1 MGCKTTLSNNGCVGG
16 FSNGTLSDE
25 SCNKYDPQA
34 GGVTVSYVE
43 YPQSPIRQGNYNV
56 PTREADFI
64 MYESFTT
71 AGFVTSSGNCGKI
84 QRPNPCNTNQPNS
97 KLIFDYTP
105 SQLSFDFAYSDRFF
119 AYLYDTSNKGGT
131 VGIPSF
137 FIEDSNAT
145 TTGGSNDGNVATS
158 SNCFPC
164 SNFTCTPAT
173 TSLSYT
179 CDTDYT
185 GDPDCPHPS
194 LFGFGTTSNKIAFKY
209 DALSSQAPDGVTDFS
224 FSYDGVTYADAWV
237 QSTQEGIA
245 YTSTQNPWQSG
256 DESLDDFTI
265 YEINGSGATTGL
277 RLKVRI
283 RPIVDE
289 SGSSVAFT
297 GTEWLVT
304 EILAAGTSYSVNDVF
319 SLSYTHT
326 HPDTTTST
334 LTVNLKIT
342 AVGPVDQTSSVSG
355 FDVLR
360 TGDVVNGHTLT
371 RVFHMDEGN
380 FPYHVA
386 YVDGSGSNF
395 AKDTQYTSNRAHQIT
410 TVAGKGIAD
419 RAILVGKYEFSDKS
433 MQFITASVDLSAPD
447 IYNTIKQPDVTLE
460 ITNGRVTGATIV
472 NGGAGWNQLQE
483 SPDIIVTPPLIE
495 SGIQAEVKGTFSAGV
510 LTALE
515 ITRGGS
521 GYDEN
526 NPPKVWIRNN
536 YKKKVETFTNSAFD
550 STFDDENERLM
561 NSIPSAELPKV
572 DVSYMSALDPQG
584 YNRLLELGFT
594 PEQIEQEINKNNAR
608 IPDLDDS
615 NLPKITS
622 EHIKALSESYN
633 QMLKTVNNESREP
646 TVEIKLDNDRRRT
659 TVLPQRKYSKGVT
672 DELRDIVSP
681 KYDLNFL
688 NDDTNIS
695 NEYKEI
701 LREELERT
709 TLERSQSIDD
719 ITQTSVPEL
728 SNHKE
733 SLVETVQGSFTEL
746 PAASTGTKYFMTQY
760 RADQAK
766 ETSLSVTLSMS
777 PVNTGSSHFT
787 CNAPS
792 GSTGGSSS
800 DGQGGTV
807 NTSYTMSGLLG
818 PGCQPWS
825 ASGSIRMFHDLSSA
839 AIQAANAGA
848 AYGNPFNIT

>member
-1 MGCKTTLSNNGCVGG
+1 MGCKTGLSNGGCSGD
-16 FSNGTLSDE
+16 TLNTS
-25 SCNKYDPQA
+25 SCNKYDPKT
-34 GGVTVSYVE
+34 GGVTFTYTE
-43 YPQSPIRQGNYNV
+43 YPQSPIRTGSHNV
-56 PTREADFI
+56 PTREANFV
-64 MYESFTT
+64 MYDSVEGNASIT
-71 AGFVTSSGNCGKI
+71 ASNCGKI
-84 QRPNPCNTNQPNS
+84 ELDHPCSDEAND
-97 KLIFDYTP
+97 KIIFDYYP

-119 AYLYDTSNKGGT
+119 AYLYDTSNKGGI
-131 VGIPSF
+131 VGTPCF
-137 FIEDSNAT
+137 HIEDGVGT
-145 TTGGSNDGNVATS
+145 TSGGGNDGNVTTS
-158 SNCFPC
+158 SNCYPC
-164 SNFTCTPAT
+164 SGFTCTPAT
-173 TSLSYT
+173 TTLSYT
-179 CDTDYT
+179 AETDFT

-194 LFGFGTTSNKIAFKY
+194 LFGFGSTSNKVAFSY
-209 DALSSQAPDGVTDFS
+209 DALSSQLPNGVIDFS
-224 FSYDGVTYADAWV
+224 FSYDGVTYADAWN
-237 QSTQEGIA
+237 QTTEDGIP

-256 DESLDDFTI
+256 DETLDDFTI

-289 SGSSVAFT
+289 SGSTVAFT
-297 GTEWLVT
+297 GTEWEVT
-304 EILAAGTSYSVNDVF
+304 EILSPGTAYNVNDVF
-319 SLSYTHT
+319 SLSYTHE

-342 AVGPVDQTSSVSG
+342 AVGPVDTTSSVSG

-360 TGDVVNGHTLT
+360 TGDTINGHTIT
-371 RVFHMDEGN
+371 RVFHMSEGN

-386 YVDGSGSNF
+386 YIDGNGSNF

-410 TVAGKGIAD
+410 TVAGKGIPD

-447 IYNTIKQPDVTLE
+447 IYNTIKQPDVTLT
-460 ITNGRVTGATIV
+460 ITNGRVTSATIV
-472 NGGAGWNQLQE
+472 DGGAGWNQLQE
-483 SPDIIVTPPLIE
+483 TPDLIVTPPLIE
-495 SGIQAEVKGTFSAGV
+495 SGTQAEIKGTFSAGV
-510 LTALE
+510 LTAIE

-536 YKKKVETFTNSAFD
+536 YKKKVETFTNDAFDPNFDRDNEELMSSFPSPEFEKVDVGFMSAFD
-550 STFDDENERLM
+550 PTT
-561 NSIPSAELPKV
+561 
-572 DVSYMSALDPQG
+572 

-594 PEQIEQEINKNNAR
+594 PEQIEKVINENNER
-608 IPDLDDS
+608 IASFDNSDAPRMTQDA
-615 NLPKITS
+615 
-622 EHIKALSESYN
+622 IKALSDSYN
-633 QMLKTVNNESREP
+633 QMLKTTNNESREP

-681 KYDLNFL
+681 KYNLNFL
-688 NDDTNIS
+688 DDDTNIS
-695 NEYKEI
+695 NEMKEV

-746 PAASTGTKYFMTQY
+746 PAASSGTKYFMTQY

-777 PVNTGSSHFT
+777 PVNAGSSHFT
-787 CNAPS
+787 CNPPT

-800 DGQGGTV
+800 DGSGGTV
-807 NTSYTMSGLLG
+807 NTSFTMSGLLG
-818 PGCQPWS
+818 PGCQAWS

-839 AIQAANAGA
+839 ATQAANAGA

>member
-16 FSNGTLSDE
+16 FSSGTLSDE

-56 PTREADFI
+56 PAREADFV
-64 MYESFTT
+64 MYNSFTT
-71 AGFVTSSGNCGKI
+71 QGFVTSSGNCGKI
-84 QRPNPCNTNQPNS
+84 QRPDPCSDEENA

-105 SQLSFDFAYSDRFF
+105 SELSFDFAYSDRFF
-119 AYLYDTSNKGGT
+119 AYLYDTSDKGGT
-131 VGIPSF
+131 VGTPAF
-137 FIEDSNAT
+137 YIEDEEST
-145 TTGGSNDGNVATS
+145 TTGGSNDGETTTS
-158 SNCFPC
+158 SSCFPC
-164 SNFTCTPAT
+164 SGFTCTPQT
-173 TSLSYT
+173 TTLSYT

-209 DALSSQAPDGVTDFS
+209 DALSSQAPNGVIDFS
-224 FSYDGVTYADAWV
+224 LSYDGVTYADAWV
-237 QSTQEGIA
+237 QSTNEGIA

-304 EILAAGTSYSVNDVF
+304 EILSPGTGYSVNDVF
-319 SLSYTHT
+319 SISYTHQ
-326 HPDTTTST
+326 HPDSTTST

-342 AVGPVDQTSSVSG
+342 SVGPVEQTSSVSG

-386 YVDGSGSNF
+386 YVDGNGSNF
-395 AKDTQYTSNRAHQIT
+395 VKDTQYTSNRAHQIT
-410 TVAGKGIAD
+410 TVAGKGIPD

-447 IYNTIKQPDVTLE
+447 IYNTIKQPDVTLT

-472 NGGAGWNQLQE
+472 DGGAGWNKLQE
-483 SPDIIVTPPLIE
+483 APDLIVTPPLIE
-495 SGIQAEVKGTFSAGV
+495 SGTQAEIKGTFSAGV
-510 LTALE
+510 LTAIE

-536 YKKKVETFTNSAFD
+536 YKKKVETFTNDAFDPNFDRDNEELMSSFPSPEFEKVDVGFMSAFD
-550 STFDDENERLM
+550 PTT
-561 NSIPSAELPKV
+561 
-572 DVSYMSALDPQG
+572 

-594 PEQIEQEINKNNAR
+594 PEQIEKVINENNER
-608 IPDLDDS
+608 ISSFDNSDAPRMTQDA
-615 NLPKITS
+615 
-622 EHIKALSESYN
+622 IKALSDSYN

-681 KYDLNFL
+681 KYNLNFL
-688 NDDTNIS
+688 DDDTNIS
-695 NEYKEI
+695 NEMKEV

-746 PAASTGTKYFMTQY
+746 PAASSGTKYFMTQY

-777 PVNTGSSHFT
+777 PVNAGSSHFT
-787 CNAPS
+787 CNPPT

-800 DGQGGTV
+800 DGSGGTV
-807 NTSYTMSGLLG
+807 NTSFTMSGLLG
-818 PGCQPWS
+818 PGCQAWS

-839 AIQAANAGA
+839 ATQAANAGA

>member
-1 MGCKTTLSNNGCVGG
+1 MGCKTGLSNGGCSGD
-16 FSNGTLSDE
+16 TLNTS
-25 SCNKYDPQA
+25 SCNKYDPKT
-34 GGVTVSYVE
+34 GGVTFTYTE
-43 YPQSPIRQGNYNV
+43 YPQSPIRTGSHNV
-56 PTREADFI
+56 PTREANFV
-64 MYESFTT
+64 MYDSVEGNASIT
-71 AGFVTSSGNCGKI
+71 ASNCGKI
-84 QRPNPCNTNQPNS
+84 ELDHPCSDEAND
-97 KLIFDYTP
+97 KIIFDYYP

-119 AYLYDTSNKGGT
+119 AYLYDTSNKGGI
-131 VGIPSF
+131 VGTPCF
-137 FIEDSNAT
+137 HIEDGVGT
-145 TTGGSNDGNVATS
+145 TSGGGNDGNVTTS
-158 SNCFPC
+158 SNCYPC
-164 SNFTCTPAT
+164 SGFTCTPAT
-173 TSLSYT
+173 TTLSYT
-179 CDTDYT
+179 AETDFT

-194 LFGFGTTSNKIAFKY
+194 LFGFGSTSNKVAFSY
-209 DALSSQAPDGVTDFS
+209 DALSSQLPNGVIDFS
-224 FSYDGVTYADAWV
+224 FSYDGVTYADAWN
-237 QSTQEGIA
+237 QTTEDGIP

-256 DESLDDFTI
+256 DETLDDFTI

-304 EILAAGTSYSVNDVF
+304 EILSPGTGYSVNDVF
-319 SLSYTHT
+319 SISYTHQ
-326 HPDTTTST
+326 HPDSTTST

-342 AVGPVDQTSSVSG
+342 AVGPVEQTSSVSG

-386 YVDGSGSNF
+386 YVDGNGSNF
-395 AKDTQYTSNRAHQIT
+395 VKDTQYTSNRAHQIT
-410 TVAGKGIAD
+410 TVAGKGIPD

-447 IYNTIKQPDVTLE
+447 IYNTIKQPDVTLT
-460 ITNGRVTGATIV
+460 ITNGRVTSATIV
-472 NGGAGWNQLQE
+472 DGGAGWNKLQE
-483 SPDIIVTPPLIE
+483 APDLIVTPPLIE
-495 SGIQAEVKGTFSAGV
+495 SGTQAEIKGTFSAGV
-510 LTALE
+510 LTAIE

-536 YKKKVETFTNSAFD
+536 YKKKVETFTNDAFDPNFDRDNEELMSSFPSPEFEKVDVGFMSAFD
-550 STFDDENERLM
+550 PTT
-561 NSIPSAELPKV
+561 
-572 DVSYMSALDPQG
+572 

-594 PEQIEQEINKNNAR
+594 PEQIEKVINENNER
-608 IPDLDDS
+608 IASFDNSDAPRMTQDA
-615 NLPKITS
+615 
-622 EHIKALSESYN
+622 IKALSDSYN
-633 QMLKTVNNESREP
+633 QMLKTVDNESREP

-681 KYDLNFL
+681 KYNLNFL
-688 NDDTNIS
+688 DDDTNIS
-695 NEYKEI
+695 NEMKEV

-746 PAASTGTKYFMTQY
+746 PAASSGTKYFMTQY

-777 PVNTGSSHFT
+777 PVNAGNSHFT
-787 CNAPS
+787 CNPPT

-800 DGQGGTV
+800 DGSGGTV
-807 NTSYTMSGLLG
+807 NTSFTMSGLLG
-818 PGCQPWS
+818 PGCQAWS

-839 AIQAANAGA
+839 ATQAANAGA

>member
-16 FSNGTLSDE
+16 FSSGTLSDE

-56 PTREADFI
+56 PAREADFV
-64 MYESFTT
+64 MYNSFTT
-71 AGFVTSSGNCGKI
+71 QGFVTSSGNCGKI
-84 QRPNPCNTNQPNS
+84 QRPDPCSDEENA

-105 SQLSFDFAYSDRFF
+105 SELSFDFAYSDRFF
-119 AYLYDTSNKGGT
+119 AYLYDTSDKGGT
-131 VGIPSF
+131 VGTPAF
-137 FIEDSNAT
+137 YIEDEEST

-179 CDTDYT
+179 ADTDYT

-209 DALSSQAPDGVTDFS
+209 DALSSQAPNGVIDFS
-224 FSYDGVTYADAWV
+224 LSYDGVTYADAWV
-237 QSTQEGIA
+237 QSTNEGIA

-304 EILAAGTSYSVNDVF
+304 EILSPGTGYSVNDVF
-319 SLSYTHT
+319 SISYTHQ
-326 HPDTTTST
+326 HPDSTTST

-342 AVGPVDQTSSVSG
+342 AVGPVEQTSSVSG

-386 YVDGSGSNF
+386 YVDGNGSNF
-395 AKDTQYTSNRAHQIT
+395 VKDTQYTSNRAHQIT
-410 TVAGKGIAD
+410 TVAGKGIPD

-447 IYNTIKQPDVTLE
+447 IYNTIKQPDVTLT
-460 ITNGRVTGATIV
+460 ITNGRVTSATIV
-472 NGGAGWNQLQE
+472 DGGAGWNKLQE
-483 SPDIIVTPPLIE
+483 APDLIVTPPLIE
-495 SGIQAEVKGTFSAGV
+495 SGTQAEIKGTFSAGV
-510 LTALE
+510 LTAIE

-536 YKKKVETFTNSAFD
+536 YKKKVETFTNDAFDPNFDRDNEELMSSFPSPEFEKVDVGFMSAFD
-550 STFDDENERLM
+550 PTT
-561 NSIPSAELPKV
+561 
-572 DVSYMSALDPQG
+572 

-594 PEQIEQEINKNNAR
+594 PEQIEKVINENNER
-608 IPDLDDS
+608 IASFDNSDAPRMTQDA
-615 NLPKITS
+615 
-622 EHIKALSESYN
+622 IKALSDSYN
-633 QMLKTVNNESREP
+633 QMLKTVDNESREP

-681 KYDLNFL
+681 KYNLNFL
-688 NDDTNIS
+688 DDDTNIS
-695 NEYKEI
+695 NEMKEV

-746 PAASTGTKYFMTQY
+746 PAASSGTKYFMTQY

-777 PVNTGSSHFT
+777 PVNAGSSHFT
-787 CNAPS
+787 CNPPT

-800 DGQGGTV
+800 DGSGGTV
-807 NTSYTMSGLLG
+807 NTSFTMSGLLG
-818 PGCQPWS
+818 PGCQAWS

-839 AIQAANAGA
+839 ATQAANAGA

>member
-16 FSNGTLSDE
+16 FSSGTLSDE

-56 PTREADFI
+56 PAREADFV
-64 MYESFTT
+64 MYNSFTT
-71 AGFVTSSGNCGKI
+71 QGFVTSSGNCGKI
-84 QRPNPCNTNQPNS
+84 QRPDPCSDEENA

-105 SQLSFDFAYSDRFF
+105 SELSFDFAYSDRFF
-119 AYLYDTSNKGGT
+119 AYLYDTSDKGGT
-131 VGIPSF
+131 VGTPAF
-137 FIEDSNAT
+137 YIEDEEST

-179 CDTDYT
+179 ADTDYT

-209 DALSSQAPDGVTDFS
+209 DALSSQAPNGVIDFS
-224 FSYDGVTYADAWV
+224 LSYDGVTYADAWV
-237 QSTQEGIA
+237 QSTNEGIA

-304 EILAAGTSYSVNDVF
+304 EILSPGTGYSVNDVF
-319 SLSYTHT
+319 SISYTHQ
-326 HPDTTTST
+326 HPDSTTST

-342 AVGPVDQTSSVSG
+342 AVGPVEQTSSVSG

-386 YVDGSGSNF
+386 YVDGNGSNF
-395 AKDTQYTSNRAHQIT
+395 VKDTQYTSNRAHQIT
-410 TVAGKGIAD
+410 TVAGKGIPD

-447 IYNTIKQPDVTLE
+447 IYNTIKQPDVTLT
-460 ITNGRVTGATIV
+460 ITNGRVTSATIV
-472 NGGAGWNQLQE
+472 DGGAGWNKLQE
-483 SPDIIVTPPLIE
+483 APDLIVTPPLIE
-495 SGIQAEVKGTFSAGV
+495 SGTQAEIKGTFSAGV
-510 LTALE
+510 LTAIE

-536 YKKKVETFTNSAFD
+536 YKKKVETFTNDAFDPNFDRDNEELMSSFPSPEFEKVDVGFMSAFD
-550 STFDDENERLM
+550 PTT
-561 NSIPSAELPKV
+561 
-572 DVSYMSALDPQG
+572 

-594 PEQIEQEINKNNAR
+594 PEQIEKVINENNER
-608 IPDLDDS
+608 IASFDNSDAPRMTQDA
-615 NLPKITS
+615 
-622 EHIKALSESYN
+622 IKALSDSYN
-633 QMLKTVNNESREP
+633 QMLKTTNNESREP

-681 KYDLNFL
+681 KYNLNFL
-688 NDDTNIS
+688 DDDTNIS
-695 NEYKEI
+695 NEMKEV

-746 PAASTGTKYFMTQY
+746 PAASSGTKYFMTQY

-777 PVNTGSSHFT
+777 PVNAGSSHFT
-787 CNAPS
+787 CNPPT

-800 DGQGGTV
+800 DGSGGTV
-807 NTSYTMSGLLG
+807 NTSFTMSGLLG
-818 PGCQPWS
+818 PGCQAWS

-839 AIQAANAGA
+839 ATQAANAGA

>member
-16 FSNGTLSDE
+16 FSSGTLSDE

-56 PTREADFI
+56 PAREADFV
-64 MYESFTT
+64 MYNSFTT
-71 AGFVTSSGNCGKI
+71 QGFVTSSGNCGKI
-84 QRPNPCNTNQPNS
+84 QRPDPCSDEENA

-105 SQLSFDFAYSDRFF
+105 SELSFDFAYSDRFF
-119 AYLYDTSNKGGT
+119 AYLYDTSDKGGT
-131 VGIPSF
+131 VGIPSYY
-137 FIEDSNAT
+137 IEDQTSST
-145 TTGGSNDGNVATS
+145 SGGSNDGNVTTS

-179 CDTDYT
+179 ADTDYT

-209 DALSSQAPDGVTDFS
+209 DALSSQAPNGVIDFS
-224 FSYDGVTYADAWV
+224 LSYDGVTYADAWV
-237 QSTQEGIA
+237 QSTNEGIA

-304 EILAAGTSYSVNDVF
+304 EILSPGTGYSVNDVF
-319 SLSYTHT
+319 SISYTHQ
-326 HPDTTTST
+326 HPDSTTST

-342 AVGPVDQTSSVSG
+342 AVGPVEQTSSVSG

-386 YVDGSGSNF
+386 YVDGNGSNF
-395 AKDTQYTSNRAHQIT
+395 VKDTQYTSNRAHQIT
-410 TVAGKGIAD
+410 TVAGKGIPD

-447 IYNTIKQPDVTLE
+447 IYNTIKQPDVTLT
-460 ITNGRVTGATIV
+460 ITNGRVTSATIV
-472 NGGAGWNQLQE
+472 DGGAGWNKLQE
-483 SPDIIVTPPLIE
+483 APDLIVTPPLIE
-495 SGIQAEVKGTFSAGV
+495 SGTQAEIKGTFSAGV
-510 LTALE
+510 LTAIE

-536 YKKKVETFTNSAFD
+536 YKKKVETFTNDAFDPNFDRDNEELMSSFPSPEFEKVDVGFMSAFD
-550 STFDDENERLM
+550 PTT
-561 NSIPSAELPKV
+561 
-572 DVSYMSALDPQG
+572 

-594 PEQIEQEINKNNAR
+594 PEQIEKVINENNER
-608 IPDLDDS
+608 IASFDNSDAPRMTQDA
-615 NLPKITS
+615 
-622 EHIKALSESYN
+622 IKALSDSYN
-633 QMLKTVNNESREP
+633 QMLKTTNNESREP

-681 KYDLNFL
+681 KYNLNFL
-688 NDDTNIS
+688 DDDTNIS
-695 NEYKEI
+695 NEMKEV

-746 PAASTGTKYFMTQY
+746 PAASSGTKYFMTQY

-777 PVNTGSSHFT
+777 PVNAGNSHFT
-787 CNAPS
+787 CNPPT

-800 DGQGGTV
+800 DGSGGTV
-807 NTSYTMSGLLG
+807 NTSFTMSGLLG
-818 PGCQPWS
+818 PGCQAWS

-839 AIQAANAGA
+839 ATQAANAGA

>member
-16 FSNGTLSDE
+16 FSSGTLSDE

-56 PTREADFI
+56 PAREADFV
-64 MYESFTT
+64 MYNSFTT
-71 AGFVTSSGNCGKI
+71 QGFVTSSGNCGKI
-84 QRPNPCNTNQPNS
+84 QRPDPCSDEPNA

-105 SQLSFDFAYSDRFF
+105 SELSFDFAYSDRFF
-119 AYLYDTSNKGGT
+119 AYLYDTSDKGGT
-131 VGIPSF
+131 VGIPSYY
-137 FIEDSNAT
+137 IEDQTSST
-145 TTGGSNDGNVATS
+145 SGGSNDGNVATS

-179 CDTDYT
+179 ADTDYT

-209 DALSSQAPDGVTDFS
+209 DALSSQSPNGVIDFS
-224 FSYDGVTYADAWV
+224 LSYDGVTYADAWV
-237 QSTQEGIA
+237 QSTNEGIA

-304 EILAAGTSYSVNDVF
+304 EILSPGTGYSVNDVF
-319 SLSYTHT
+319 SISYTHQ
-326 HPDTTTST
+326 HPDSTTST

-342 AVGPVDQTSSVSG
+342 AVGPVEQTSSVSG

-386 YVDGSGSNF
+386 YVDGNGSNF
-395 AKDTQYTSNRAHQIT
+395 VKDTQYTSNRAHQIT
-410 TVAGKGIAD
+410 TVAGKGIPD

-447 IYNTIKQPDVTLE
+447 IYNTIKQPDVTLT
-460 ITNGRVTGATIV
+460 ITNGRVTSATIV
-472 NGGAGWNQLQE
+472 DGGAGWNKLQE
-483 SPDIIVTPPLIE
+483 APDLIVTPPLIE
-495 SGIQAEVKGTFSAGV
+495 SGTQAEIKGTFSAGV
-510 LTALE
+510 LTAIE

-536 YKKKVETFTNSAFD
+536 YKKKVETFTNDAFDPNFDRDNEELMSSFPSPEFEKVDVGFMSAFD
-550 STFDDENERLM
+550 PTT
-561 NSIPSAELPKV
+561 
-572 DVSYMSALDPQG
+572 

-594 PEQIEQEINKNNAR
+594 PEQIEKVINENNER
-608 IPDLDDS
+608 IASFDNSDAPRMTQDA
-615 NLPKITS
+615 
-622 EHIKALSESYN
+622 IKALSDSYN
-633 QMLKTVNNESREP
+633 QMLKTTNNESREP

-681 KYDLNFL
+681 KYNLNFL
-688 NDDTNIS
+688 DDDTNIS
-695 NEYKEI
+695 NEMKEV

-746 PAASTGTKYFMTQY
+746 PAASSGTKYFMTQY

-777 PVNTGSSHFT
+777 PVNAGSSHFT
-787 CNAPS
+787 CNPPT

-800 DGQGGTV
+800 DGSGGTV
-807 NTSYTMSGLLG
+807 NTSFTMSGLLG
-818 PGCQPWS
+818 PGCQAWS

-839 AIQAANAGA
+839 ATQAANAGA

>member
-16 FSNGTLSDE
+16 FSSGTLSDE

-56 PTREADFI
+56 PAREADFV
-64 MYESFTT
+64 MYNSFTT
-71 AGFVTSSGNCGKI
+71 QGFVTSSGNCGKI
-84 QRPNPCNTNQPNS
+84 QRPDPCSDEENA

-105 SQLSFDFAYSDRFF
+105 SELSFDFAYSDRFF
-119 AYLYDTSNKGGT
+119 AYLYDTSDKGGT
-131 VGIPSF
+131 VGIPSYY
-137 FIEDSNAT
+137 IEDQTSST
-145 TTGGSNDGNVATS
+145 SGGSNDGNVTTS

-179 CDTDYT
+179 ADTDYT

-209 DALSSQAPDGVTDFS
+209 DALSSQAPNGVIDFS
-224 FSYDGVTYADAWV
+224 LSYDGVTYADAWV
-237 QSTQEGIA
+237 QSTNEGIA

-304 EILAAGTSYSVNDVF
+304 EILSPGTGYSVNDVF
-319 SLSYTHT
+319 SISYTHQ
-326 HPDTTTST
+326 HPDSTTST

-342 AVGPVDQTSSVSG
+342 AVGPVEQTSSVSG

-386 YVDGSGSNF
+386 YVDGNGSNF
-395 AKDTQYTSNRAHQIT
+395 VKDTQYTSNRAHQIT
-410 TVAGKGIAD
+410 TVAGKGIPD

-447 IYNTIKQPDVTLE
+447 IYNTIKQPDVTLT
-460 ITNGRVTGATIV
+460 ITNGRVTSATIV
-472 NGGAGWNQLQE
+472 DGGAGWNKLQE
-483 SPDIIVTPPLIE
+483 APDLIVTPPLIE
-495 SGIQAEVKGTFSAGV
+495 SGTQAEIKGTFSAGV
-510 LTALE
+510 LTAIE

-536 YKKKVETFTNSAFD
+536 YKKKVETFTNDAFDPNFDRDNEELMSSFPSPEFEKVDVGFMSAFD
-550 STFDDENERLM
+550 PTT
-561 NSIPSAELPKV
+561 
-572 DVSYMSALDPQG
+572 

-594 PEQIEQEINKNNAR
+594 PEQIEKVINENNER
-608 IPDLDDS
+608 IASFDNSDAPRMTQDA
-615 NLPKITS
+615 
-622 EHIKALSESYN
+622 IKALSDSYN
-633 QMLKTVNNESREP
+633 QMLKTVDNESREP

-681 KYDLNFL
+681 KYNLNFL
-688 NDDTNIS
+688 DDDTNIS
-695 NEYKEI
+695 NEMKEV

-746 PAASTGTKYFMTQY
+746 PAASSGTKYFMTQY

-777 PVNTGSSHFT
+777 PVNAGNSHFT
-787 CNAPS
+787 CNPPT

-800 DGQGGTV
+800 DGSGGTV
-807 NTSYTMSGLLG
+807 NTSFTMSGLLG
-818 PGCQPWS
+818 PGCQAWS

-839 AIQAANAGA
+839 ATQAANAGA

>member
-16 FSNGTLSDE
+16 FSSGTLSDE

-56 PTREADFI
+56 PTREADFV
-64 MYESFTT
+64 MYNSFTT
-71 AGFVTSSGNCGKI
+71 QGFVTSSGNCGKI
-84 QRPNPCNTNQPNS
+84 QRPDPCSDEPNA

-105 SQLSFDFAYSDRFF
+105 SELSFDFAYSDRFF
-119 AYLYDTSNKGGT
+119 AYLYDTSDKGGT
-131 VGIPSF
+131 VGIPSYY
-137 FIEDSNAT
+137 IEDQTSST
-145 TTGGSNDGNVATS
+145 SGGSNDGNVATS

-209 DALSSQAPDGVTDFS
+209 DALSSQAPNGVIDFS
-224 FSYDGVTYADAWV
+224 LSYDGVTYADAWV
-237 QSTQEGIA
+237 QSTNEGIA

-304 EILAAGTSYSVNDVF
+304 EILSPGTGYSVNDVF
-319 SLSYTHT
+319 SISYTHQ
-326 HPDTTTST
+326 HPDSTTST

-342 AVGPVDQTSSVSG
+342 AVGPVEQTSSVSG

-386 YVDGSGSNF
+386 YVDGNGSNF
-395 AKDTQYTSNRAHQIT
+395 VKDTQYTSNRAHQIT
-410 TVAGKGIAD
+410 TVAGKGIPD

-447 IYNTIKQPDVTLE
+447 IYNTIKQPDVTLT
-460 ITNGRVTGATIV
+460 ITNGRVTSATIV
-472 NGGAGWNQLQE
+472 DGGAGWNKLQE
-483 SPDIIVTPPLIE
+483 APDLIVTPPLIE
-495 SGIQAEVKGTFSAGV
+495 SGTQAEIKGTFSAGV
-510 LTALE
+510 LTAIE

-536 YKKKVETFTNSAFD
+536 YKKKVETFTNDAFDPNFDRDNEELMSSFPSPEFEKVDVGFMSAFD
-550 STFDDENERLM
+550 PTT
-561 NSIPSAELPKV
+561 
-572 DVSYMSALDPQG
+572 

-594 PEQIEQEINKNNAR
+594 PEQIEKVINENNER
-608 IPDLDDS
+608 IASFDNSDAPRMTQDA
-615 NLPKITS
+615 
-622 EHIKALSESYN
+622 IKALSDSYN
-633 QMLKTVNNESREP
+633 QMLKTVDNESREP

-681 KYDLNFL
+681 KYNLNFL
-688 NDDTNIS
+688 DDDTNIS
-695 NEYKEI
+695 NEMKEV

-746 PAASTGTKYFMTQY
+746 PAASSGTKYFMTQY

-777 PVNTGSSHFT
+777 PVNAGSSHFT
-787 CNAPS
+787 CNPPT

-800 DGQGGTV
+800 DGSGGTV
-807 NTSYTMSGLLG
+807 NTSFTMSGLLG
-818 PGCQPWS
+818 PGCQAWS

-839 AIQAANAGA
+839 ATQAANAGA

>member
-16 FSNGTLSDE
+16 FSSGTLSDE

-56 PTREADFI
+56 PAREADFV
-64 MYESFTT
+64 MYNSFTT
-71 AGFVTSSGNCGKI
+71 QGFVTSSGNCGKI
-84 QRPNPCNTNQPNS
+84 QRPDPCSDEENA

-105 SQLSFDFAYSDRFF
+105 SELSFDFAYSDRFF
-119 AYLYDTSNKGGT
+119 AYLYDTSDKGGT
-131 VGIPSF
+131 VGTPAF
-137 FIEDSNAT
+137 YIEDEEST

-179 CDTDYT
+179 ADTDYT

-209 DALSSQAPDGVTDFS
+209 DALSSQAPNGVIDFS
-224 FSYDGVTYADAWV
+224 LSYDGVTYADAWV
-237 QSTQEGIA
+237 QSTNEGIA

-304 EILAAGTSYSVNDVF
+304 EILSPGTGYSVNDVF
-319 SLSYTHT
+319 SISYTHQ
-326 HPDTTTST
+326 HPDSTTST

-342 AVGPVDQTSSVSG
+342 AVGPVEQTSSVSG

-386 YVDGSGSNF
+386 YVDGNGSNF
-395 AKDTQYTSNRAHQIT
+395 VKDTQYTSNRAHQIT
-410 TVAGKGIAD
+410 TVAGKGIPD

-447 IYNTIKQPDVTLE
+447 IYNTIKQPDVTLT
-460 ITNGRVTGATIV
+460 ITNGRVTSATIV
-472 NGGAGWNQLQE
+472 DGGAGWNKLQE
-483 SPDIIVTPPLIE
+483 APDLIVTPPLIE
-495 SGIQAEVKGTFSAGV
+495 SGTQAEIKGTFSAGV
-510 LTALE
+510 LTAIE

-536 YKKKVETFTNSAFD
+536 YKKKVETFTNDAFDPNFDRDNEELMSSFPSPEFEKVDVGFMSAFD
-550 STFDDENERLM
+550 PTT
-561 NSIPSAELPKV
+561 
-572 DVSYMSALDPQG
+572 

-594 PEQIEQEINKNNAR
+594 PEQIEKVINENNER
-608 IPDLDDS
+608 IASFDNSDAPRMTQDA
-615 NLPKITS
+615 
-622 EHIKALSESYN
+622 IKALSDSYN
-633 QMLKTVNNESREP
+633 QMLKTTNNESREP

-681 KYDLNFL
+681 KYNLNFL
-688 NDDTNIS
+688 DDDTNIS
-695 NEYKEI
+695 NEMKEV

-746 PAASTGTKYFMTQY
+746 PAASSGTKYFMTQY

-777 PVNTGSSHFT
+777 PVNAGNSHFT
-787 CNAPS
+787 CNPPT

-800 DGQGGTV
+800 DGSGGTV
-807 NTSYTMSGLLG
+807 NTSFTMSGLLG
-818 PGCQPWS
+818 PGCQAWS

-839 AIQAANAGA
+839 ATQAANAGA

>member
-16 FSNGTLSDE
+16 FSSGTLSDE

-56 PTREADFI
+56 PAREADFV
-64 MYESFTT
+64 MYNSFTT
-71 AGFVTSSGNCGKI
+71 QGFVTSSGNCGKI
-84 QRPNPCNTNQPNS
+84 QRPDPCSDEENA

-105 SQLSFDFAYSDRFF
+105 SELSFDFAYSDRFF
-119 AYLYDTSNKGGT
+119 AYLYDTSDKGGT
-131 VGIPSF
+131 VGTPAF
-137 FIEDSNAT
+137 YIEDEEST

-179 CDTDYT
+179 ADTDYT

-209 DALSSQAPDGVTDFS
+209 DALSSQAPNGVIDFS
-224 FSYDGVTYADAWV
+224 LSYDGVTYADAWV
-237 QSTQEGIA
+237 QSTNEGIA

-304 EILAAGTSYSVNDVF
+304 EILSPGTGYSVNDVF
-319 SLSYTHT
+319 SISYTHQ
-326 HPDTTTST
+326 HPDSTTST

-342 AVGPVDQTSSVSG
+342 AVGPVEQTSSVSG

-386 YVDGSGSNF
+386 YVDGNGSNF
-395 AKDTQYTSNRAHQIT
+395 VKDTQYTSNRAHQIT
-410 TVAGKGIAD
+410 TVAGKGIPD

-447 IYNTIKQPDVTLE
+447 IYNTIKQPDVTLT
-460 ITNGRVTGATIV
+460 ITNGRVTSATIV
-472 NGGAGWNQLQE
+472 DGGAGWNKLQE
-483 SPDIIVTPPLIE
+483 APDLIVTPPLIE
-495 SGIQAEVKGTFSAGV
+495 SGTQAEIKGTFSAGV
-510 LTALE
+510 LTAIE

-536 YKKKVETFTNSAFD
+536 YKKKVETFTNDAFDPNFDRDNEELMSSFPSPEFEKVDVGFMSAFD
-550 STFDDENERLM
+550 PTT
-561 NSIPSAELPKV
+561 
-572 DVSYMSALDPQG
+572 
-584 YNRLLELGFT
+584 YNRLIELGFT
-594 PEQIEQEINKNNAR
+594 PEQIEKVINENNER
-608 IPDLDDS
+608 IASFDNSDAPRMTQDA
-615 NLPKITS
+615 
-622 EHIKALSESYN
+622 IKALSDSYN
-633 QMLKTVNNESREP
+633 QMLKTVDNESREP

-681 KYDLNFL
+681 KYNLNFL
-688 NDDTNIS
+688 DDDTNIS
-695 NEYKEI
+695 NEMKEV

-746 PAASTGTKYFMTQY
+746 PAASSGTKYFMTQY

-777 PVNTGSSHFT
+777 PVNAGNSHFT
-787 CNAPS
+787 CNPPT

-800 DGQGGTV
+800 DGSGGTV
-807 NTSYTMSGLLG
+807 NTSFTMSGLLG
-818 PGCQPWS
+818 PGCQAWS

-839 AIQAANAGA
+839 ATQAANAGA

>member
-16 FSNGTLSDE
+16 FSSGTLSDE

-56 PTREADFI
+56 PAREADFV
-64 MYESFTT
+64 MYNSFTT
-71 AGFVTSSGNCGKI
+71 QGFVTSSGNCGKI
-84 QRPNPCNTNQPNS
+84 QRPDPCSDEENA

-105 SQLSFDFAYSDRFF
+105 SELSFDFAYSDRFF
-119 AYLYDTSNKGGT
+119 AYLYDTSDKGGT
-131 VGIPSF
+131 VGTPAF
-137 FIEDSNAT
+137 YIEDEEST

-179 CDTDYT
+179 ADTDYT

-209 DALSSQAPDGVTDFS
+209 DALSSQAPNGVIDFS
-224 FSYDGVTYADAWV
+224 LSYDGVTYADAWV
-237 QSTQEGIA
+237 QSTNEGIA
-245 YTSTQNPWQSG
+245 YNSTQNPWQSG

-304 EILAAGTSYSVNDVF
+304 EILSPGTGYSVNDVF
-319 SLSYTHT
+319 SISYTHQ
-326 HPDTTTST
+326 HPDSTTST

-342 AVGPVDQTSSVSG
+342 AVGPVEQTSSVSG

-386 YVDGSGSNF
+386 YVDGNGSNF
-395 AKDTQYTSNRAHQIT
+395 VKDTQYTSNRAHQIT
-410 TVAGKGIAD
+410 TVAGKGIPD

-447 IYNTIKQPDVTLE
+447 IYNTIKQPDVTLT
-460 ITNGRVTGATIV
+460 ITNGRVTSATIV
-472 NGGAGWNQLQE
+472 DGGAGWNKLQE
-483 SPDIIVTPPLIE
+483 APDLIVTPPLIE
-495 SGIQAEVKGTFSAGV
+495 SGTQAEIKGTFSAGV
-510 LTALE
+510 LTAIE

-536 YKKKVETFTNSAFD
+536 YKKKVETFTNDAFDPNFDRDNEELMSSFPSPEFEKVDVGFMSAFD
-550 STFDDENERLM
+550 PTT
-561 NSIPSAELPKV
+561 
-572 DVSYMSALDPQG
+572 
-584 YNRLLELGFT
+584 YNRLIELGFT
-594 PEQIEQEINKNNAR
+594 PEQIEKVINENNER
-608 IPDLDDS
+608 IASFDNSDAPRMTQDA
-615 NLPKITS
+615 
-622 EHIKALSESYN
+622 IKALSDSYN
-633 QMLKTVNNESREP
+633 QMLKTVDNESREP

-681 KYDLNFL
+681 KYNLNFL
-688 NDDTNIS
+688 DDDTNIS
-695 NEYKEI
+695 NEMKEV

-746 PAASTGTKYFMTQY
+746 PAASSGTKYFMTQY

-777 PVNTGSSHFT
+777 PVNAGNSHFT
-787 CNAPS
+787 CNPPT

-800 DGQGGTV
+800 DGSGGTV
-807 NTSYTMSGLLG
+807 NTSFTMSGLLG
-818 PGCQPWS
+818 PGCQAWS

-839 AIQAANAGA
+839 ATQAANAGA

>member
-16 FSNGTLSDE
+16 FNNGTLSDE

-56 PTREADFI
+56 PAREADFV
-64 MYESFTT
+64 MYNSFTT
-71 AGFVTSSGNCGKI
+71 QGFVTSSGNCGKI
-84 QRPNPCNTNQPNS
+84 QRPDPCSDEPNA

-105 SQLSFDFAYSDRFF
+105 SELSFDFAYSDRFF
-119 AYLYDTSNKGGT
+119 AYLYDTSDKGGT
-131 VGIPSF
+131 VGIPSYY
-137 FIEDSNAT
+137 IEDQTSST
-145 TTGGSNDGNVATS
+145 SGGSNDGNVTTS
-158 SNCFPC
+158 SNCFSC

-209 DALSSQAPDGVTDFS
+209 DALSSQAPNGVIDFS
-224 FSYDGVTYADAWV
+224 LSYDGVTYADAWV
-237 QSTQEGIA
+237 QSTNEGIA

-304 EILAAGTSYSVNDVF
+304 EILSPGTGYSVNDVF
-319 SLSYTHT
+319 SISYTHQ
-326 HPDTTTST
+326 HPDSTTST

-342 AVGPVDQTSSVSG
+342 AVGPVEQTSSVSG

-386 YVDGSGSNF
+386 YVDGNGSNF
-395 AKDTQYTSNRAHQIT
+395 VKDTQYTSNRAHQIT
-410 TVAGKGIAD
+410 TVAGKGIPD

-447 IYNTIKQPDVTLE
+447 IYNTIKQPDVTLT
-460 ITNGRVTGATIV
+460 ITNGRVTSATIV
-472 NGGAGWNQLQE
+472 DGGAGWNKLQE
-483 SPDIIVTPPLIE
+483 APDLIVTPPLIE
-495 SGIQAEVKGTFSAGV
+495 SGTQAEIKGTFSAGV
-510 LTALE
+510 LTAIE

-536 YKKKVETFTNSAFD
+536 YKKKVETFTNDAFDPNFDRDNEELMSSFPSPEFEKVDVGFMSAFD
-550 STFDDENERLM
+550 PTT
-561 NSIPSAELPKV
+561 
-572 DVSYMSALDPQG
+572 

-594 PEQIEQEINKNNAR
+594 PEQIEKVINENNER
-608 IPDLDDS
+608 IASFDNSDAPRMTQDA
-615 NLPKITS
+615 
-622 EHIKALSESYN
+622 IKALSDSYN
-633 QMLKTVNNESREP
+633 QMLKTVDNESREP

-681 KYDLNFL
+681 KYNLNFL
-688 NDDTNIS
+688 DDDTNIS
-695 NEYKEI
+695 NEMKEV

-746 PAASTGTKYFMTQY
+746 PAASSGTKYFMTQY

-777 PVNTGSSHFT
+777 PVNAGSSHFT
-787 CNAPS
+787 CNPPT

-800 DGQGGTV
+800 DGSGGTV
-807 NTSYTMSGLLG
+807 NTSFTMSGLLG
-818 PGCQPWS
+818 PGCQAWS

-839 AIQAANAGA
+839 ATQAANAGA

>member
-16 FSNGTLSDE
+16 FSSGTLSDE

-56 PTREADFI
+56 PAREADFV
-64 MYESFTT
+64 MYNSFTT
-71 AGFVTSSGNCGKI
+71 QGFVTSSGNCGKI
-84 QRPNPCNTNQPNS
+84 QRPDPCSDEENA

-105 SQLSFDFAYSDRFF
+105 SELSFDFAYSDRFF
-119 AYLYDTSNKGGT
+119 AYLYDTSDKGGT
-131 VGIPSF
+131 VGTPAF
-137 FIEDSNAT
+137 YIEDEEST

-209 DALSSQAPDGVTDFS
+209 DALSSQSPNGVIDFS
-224 FSYDGVTYADAWV
+224 LSYDGVTYADAWV
-237 QSTQEGIA
+237 QSTNEGIA

-304 EILAAGTSYSVNDVF
+304 EILSPGTGYSVNDVF
-319 SLSYTHT
+319 SISYTHQ
-326 HPDTTTST
+326 HPDSTTST

-342 AVGPVDQTSSVSG
+342 AVGPVEQTSSVSG

-386 YVDGSGSNF
+386 YVDGNGSNF
-395 AKDTQYTSNRAHQIT
+395 VKDTQYTSNRAHQIT
-410 TVAGKGIAD
+410 TVAGKGIPD

-447 IYNTIKQPDVTLE
+447 IYNTIKQPDVTLT
-460 ITNGRVTGATIV
+460 ITNGRVTSATIV
-472 NGGAGWNQLQE
+472 DGGAGWNKLQE
-483 SPDIIVTPPLIE
+483 APDLIVTPPLIE
-495 SGIQAEVKGTFSAGV
+495 SGTQAEIKGTFSAGV
-510 LTALE
+510 LTAIE

-536 YKKKVETFTNSAFD
+536 YKKKVETFTNDAFDPNFDRDNEELMSSFPSPEFEKVDVGFMSAFD
-550 STFDDENERLM
+550 PTT
-561 NSIPSAELPKV
+561 
-572 DVSYMSALDPQG
+572 
-584 YNRLLELGFT
+584 YNRLIELGFT
-594 PEQIEQEINKNNAR
+594 PEQIEKVINENNER
-608 IPDLDDS
+608 IASFDNSDAPRMTQDA
-615 NLPKITS
+615 
-622 EHIKALSESYN
+622 IKALSDSYN
-633 QMLKTVNNESREP
+633 QMLKTTNNESREP

-681 KYDLNFL
+681 KYNLNFL
-688 NDDTNIS
+688 DDDTNIS
-695 NEYKEI
+695 NEMKEV

-746 PAASTGTKYFMTQY
+746 PAASSGTKYFMTQY

-777 PVNTGSSHFT
+777 PVNAGNSHFT
-787 CNAPS
+787 CNPPT

-800 DGQGGTV
+800 DGSGGTV
-807 NTSYTMSGLLG
+807 NTSFTMSGLLG
-818 PGCQPWS
+818 PGCQAWS

-839 AIQAANAGA
+839 ATQAANAGA

>member
-16 FSNGTLSDE
+16 FSSGTLSDE

-56 PTREADFI
+56 PAREADFV
-64 MYESFTT
+64 MYNSFTT
-71 AGFVTSSGNCGKI
+71 QGFVTSSGNCGKI
-84 QRPNPCNTNQPNS
+84 QRPDPCSDEENA

-105 SQLSFDFAYSDRFF
+105 SELSFDFAYSDRFF
-119 AYLYDTSNKGGT
+119 AYLYDTSDKGGT
-131 VGIPSF
+131 VGTPAF
-137 FIEDSNAT
+137 YIEDEEST

-209 DALSSQAPDGVTDFS
+209 DALSSQAPNGVIDFS
-224 FSYDGVTYADAWV
+224 LSYDGVTYADAWV
-237 QSTQEGIA
+237 QSTNEGIA

-304 EILAAGTSYSVNDVF
+304 EILSPGTGYSVNDVF
-319 SLSYTHT
+319 SISYTHQ
-326 HPDTTTST
+326 HPDSTTST

-342 AVGPVDQTSSVSG
+342 AVGPVEQTSSVSG

-386 YVDGSGSNF
+386 YVDGNGSNF
-395 AKDTQYTSNRAHQIT
+395 VKDTQYTSNRAHQIT
-410 TVAGKGIAD
+410 TVAGKGIPD

-447 IYNTIKQPDVTLE
+447 IYNTIKQPDVTLT
-460 ITNGRVTGATIV
+460 ITNGRVTSATIV
-472 NGGAGWNQLQE
+472 DGGAGWNKLQE
-483 SPDIIVTPPLIE
+483 APDLIVTPPLIE
-495 SGIQAEVKGTFSAGV
+495 SGTQAEIKGTFSAGV
-510 LTALE
+510 LTAIE

-536 YKKKVETFTNSAFD
+536 YKKKVETFTNDAFDPNFDRDNEELMSSFPSPEFEKVDVGFMSAFD
-550 STFDDENERLM
+550 PTT
-561 NSIPSAELPKV
+561 
-572 DVSYMSALDPQG
+572 
-584 YNRLLELGFT
+584 YNRLIELGFT
-594 PEQIEQEINKNNAR
+594 PEQIEKVINENNER
-608 IPDLDDS
+608 IASFDNSDAPRMTQDA
-615 NLPKITS
+615 
-622 EHIKALSESYN
+622 IKALSDSYN
-633 QMLKTVNNESREP
+633 QMLKTTNNESREP

-681 KYDLNFL
+681 KYNLNFL
-688 NDDTNIS
+688 DDDTNIS
-695 NEYKEI
+695 NEMKEV

-746 PAASTGTKYFMTQY
+746 PAASSGTKYFMTQY

-777 PVNTGSSHFT
+777 PVNAGNSHFT
-787 CNAPS
+787 CNPPT

-800 DGQGGTV
+800 DGSGGTV
-807 NTSYTMSGLLG
+807 NTSFTMSGLLG
-818 PGCQPWS
+818 PGCQAWS

-839 AIQAANAGA
+839 ATQAANAGA

>member
-16 FSNGTLSDE
+16 FSSGTLSDE

-56 PTREADFI
+56 PAREADFV
-64 MYESFTT
+64 MYNSFTT
-71 AGFVTSSGNCGKI
+71 QGFVTSSGNCGKI
-84 QRPNPCNTNQPNS
+84 QRPDPCSDEPNA

-105 SQLSFDFAYSDRFF
+105 SELSFDFAYSDRFF
-119 AYLYDTSNKGGT
+119 AYLYDTSDKGGT
-131 VGIPSF
+131 VGTPAF
-137 FIEDSNAT
+137 YIEDEEST

-179 CDTDYT
+179 ADTDYT

-209 DALSSQAPDGVTDFS
+209 DALSSQSPNGVIDFS
-224 FSYDGVTYADAWV
+224 LSYDGVTYADAWV
-237 QSTQEGIA
+237 QSTNEGIA

-304 EILAAGTSYSVNDVF
+304 EILSPGTGYSVNDVF
-319 SLSYTHT
+319 SISYTHQ
-326 HPDTTTST
+326 HPDSTTST

-342 AVGPVDQTSSVSG
+342 AVGPVEQTSSVSG

-386 YVDGSGSNF
+386 YVDGNGSNF
-395 AKDTQYTSNRAHQIT
+395 VKDTQYTSNRAHQIT
-410 TVAGKGIAD
+410 TVAGKGIPD

-447 IYNTIKQPDVTLE
+447 IYNTIKQPDVTLT
-460 ITNGRVTGATIV
+460 ITNGRVTSATIV
-472 NGGAGWNQLQE
+472 DGGAGWNKLQE
-483 SPDIIVTPPLIE
+483 APDLIVTPPLIE
-495 SGIQAEVKGTFSAGV
+495 SGTQAEIKGTFSAGV
-510 LTALE
+510 LTAIE

-536 YKKKVETFTNSAFD
+536 YKKKVETFTNDAFDPNFDRDNEELMSSFPSPEFEKVDVGFMSAFD
-550 STFDDENERLM
+550 PTT
-561 NSIPSAELPKV
+561 
-572 DVSYMSALDPQG
+572 
-584 YNRLLELGFT
+584 YNRLIELGFT
-594 PEQIEQEINKNNAR
+594 PEQIEKVINENNER
-608 IPDLDDS
+608 IASFDNSDAPRMTQDA
-615 NLPKITS
+615 
-622 EHIKALSESYN
+622 IKALSDSYN
-633 QMLKTVNNESREP
+633 QMLKTVDNESREP

-681 KYDLNFL
+681 KYNLNFL
-688 NDDTNIS
+688 DDDTNIS
-695 NEYKEI
+695 NEMKEV

-746 PAASTGTKYFMTQY
+746 PAASSGTKYFMTQY

-777 PVNTGSSHFT
+777 PVNAGSSHFT
-787 CNAPS
+787 CNPPT

-800 DGQGGTV
+800 DGSGGTV
-807 NTSYTMSGLLG
+807 NTSFTMSGLLG
-818 PGCQPWS
+818 PGCQAWS

-839 AIQAANAGA
+839 ATQAANAGA

>member
-16 FSNGTLSDE
+16 FSSGTLSDE

-56 PTREADFI
+56 PAREADFV
-64 MYESFTT
+64 MYNSFTT
-71 AGFVTSSGNCGKI
+71 QGFVTSSGNCGKI
-84 QRPNPCNTNQPNS
+84 QRPDPCSDEENA

-105 SQLSFDFAYSDRFF
+105 SELSFDFAYSDRFF
-119 AYLYDTSNKGGT
+119 AYLYDTSDKGGT
-131 VGIPSF
+131 VGTPAF
-137 FIEDSNAT
+137 YIEDEEST

-209 DALSSQAPDGVTDFS
+209 DALSSQQPNGVTDFS
-224 FSYDGVTYADAWV
+224 LSFDGVTYADAWN
-237 QSTQEGIA
+237 QTTQDGIP
-245 YTSTQNPWQSG
+245 YVSTQNPWQSG

-304 EILAAGTSYSVNDVF
+304 EILSPGTGYSVNDVF
-319 SLSYTHT
+319 SISYTHQ
-326 HPDTTTST
+326 HPDSTTST

-342 AVGPVDQTSSVSG
+342 AVGPVEQTSSVSG

-386 YVDGSGSNF
+386 YVDGNGSNF
-395 AKDTQYTSNRAHQIT
+395 VKDTQYTSNRAHQIT
-410 TVAGKGIAD
+410 TVAGKGIPD

-447 IYNTIKQPDVTLE
+447 IYNTIKQPDVTLT
-460 ITNGRVTGATIV
+460 ITNGRVTSATIV
-472 NGGAGWNQLQE
+472 DGGAGWNKLQE
-483 SPDIIVTPPLIE
+483 APDLIVTPPLIE
-495 SGIQAEVKGTFSAGV
+495 SGTQAEVKGTFSAGV

-536 YKKKVETFTNSAFD
+536 YKRKVETFTNDAFDSNFDRDNEELMSSFPSPEFEKVDVGFMSAFD
-550 STFDDENERLM
+550 PTT
-561 NSIPSAELPKV
+561 
-572 DVSYMSALDPQG
+572 

-594 PEQIEQEINKNNAR
+594 KEQIEKIINENNERLATFDNSDAPR
-608 IPDLDDS
+608 MTQDA
-615 NLPKITS
+615 
-622 EHIKALSESYN
+622 IKALSDSYN
-633 QMLKTVNNESREP
+633 QMLKTVDNESREP

-681 KYDLNFL
+681 KYNLNFL
-688 NDDTNIS
+688 DDDTNIS
-695 NEYKEI
+695 NEMKEV

-746 PAASTGTKYFMTQY
+746 PAASSGTKYFMTQY

-777 PVNTGSSHFT
+777 PVNAGNSHFT
-787 CNAPS
+787 CNPPT

-800 DGQGGTV
+800 DGSGGTV
-807 NTSYTMSGLLG
+807 NTSFTMSGLLG
-818 PGCQPWS
+818 PGCQAWS

-839 AIQAANAGA
+839 ATQAANAGA

>member
-16 FSNGTLSDE
+16 FSSGTLSDE

-56 PTREADFI
+56 PAREADFV
-64 MYESFTT
+64 MYNSFTT
-71 AGFVTSSGNCGKI
+71 QGFVTSSGNCGKI
-84 QRPNPCNTNQPNS
+84 QRPDPCSDEENA

-105 SQLSFDFAYSDRFF
+105 SELSFDFAYSDRFF
-119 AYLYDTSNKGGT
+119 AYLYDTSDKGGT
-131 VGIPSF
+131 VGTPAF
-137 FIEDSNAT
+137 YIEDEEST
-145 TTGGSNDGNVATS
+145 TTGGDNDGQTTTS
-158 SNCFPC
+158 SSCFPC
-164 SNFTCTPAT
+164 SGFTCTPQT
-173 TSLSYT
+173 TTLSYT
-179 CDTDYT
+179 ADTDYT

-209 DALSSQAPDGVTDFS
+209 DALSSQAPNGVIDFS
-224 FSYDGVTYADAWV
+224 LSYDGVTYADAWV
-237 QSTQEGIA
+237 QSTNEGIA

-304 EILAAGTSYSVNDVF
+304 EILSPGTGYSVNDVF
-319 SLSYTHT
+319 SISYTHQ
-326 HPDTTTST
+326 HPDSTTST

-342 AVGPVDQTSSVSG
+342 SVGPVEQTSSVSG

-386 YVDGSGSNF
+386 YVDGNGSNF
-395 AKDTQYTSNRAHQIT
+395 VKDTQYTSNRAHQIT
-410 TVAGKGIAD
+410 TVAGKGIPD

-447 IYNTIKQPDVTLE
+447 IYNTIKQPDVTLT
-460 ITNGRVTGATIV
+460 ITNGRVTSATIV
-472 NGGAGWNQLQE
+472 DGGAGWNKLQE
-483 SPDIIVTPPLIE
+483 APDLIVTPPLIE
-495 SGIQAEVKGTFSAGV
+495 SGTQAEIKGTFSAGV
-510 LTALE
+510 LTAIE

-536 YKKKVETFTNSAFD
+536 YKKKVETFTNDAFDPNFDRDNEELMSSFPSPEFEKVDVGFMSAFD
-550 STFDDENERLM
+550 PTT
-561 NSIPSAELPKV
+561 
-572 DVSYMSALDPQG
+572 

-594 PEQIEQEINKNNAR
+594 PEQIEKVINENNER
-608 IPDLDDS
+608 IASFDNSDAPRMTQDA
-615 NLPKITS
+615 
-622 EHIKALSESYN
+622 IKALSDSYN
-633 QMLKTVNNESREP
+633 QMLKTTNNESREP

-681 KYDLNFL
+681 KYNLNFL
-688 NDDTNIS
+688 DDDTNIS
-695 NEYKEI
+695 NEMKEV

-746 PAASTGTKYFMTQY
+746 PAASSGTKYFMTQY

-777 PVNTGSSHFT
+777 PVNAGSSHFT
-787 CNAPS
+787 CNPPT

-800 DGQGGTV
+800 DGSGGTV
-807 NTSYTMSGLLG
+807 NTSFTMSGLLG
-818 PGCQPWS
+818 PGCQAWS

-839 AIQAANAGA
+839 ATQAANAGA

>member
-16 FSNGTLSDE
+16 FSSGTLSDE

-56 PTREADFI
+56 PAREADFV
-64 MYESFTT
+64 MYNSFTT
-71 AGFVTSSGNCGKI
+71 QGFVTSSGNCGKI
-84 QRPNPCNTNQPNS
+84 QRPDPCSDEENA

-105 SQLSFDFAYSDRFF
+105 SELSFDFAYSDRFF
-119 AYLYDTSNKGGT
+119 AYLYDTSDKGGT
-131 VGIPSF
+131 VGTPAF
-137 FIEDSNAT
+137 YIEDEEST

-209 DALSSQAPDGVTDFS
+209 DALSSQAPNGVIDFS
-224 FSYDGVTYADAWV
+224 LSYDGVTYADAWV
-237 QSTQEGIA
+237 QSTNEGIA

-304 EILAAGTSYSVNDVF
+304 EILSPGTGYSVNDVF
-319 SLSYTHT
+319 SISYTHQ
-326 HPDTTTST
+326 HPDSTTST

-342 AVGPVDQTSSVSG
+342 AVGPVEQTSSVSG

-386 YVDGSGSNF
+386 YVDGNGSNF
-395 AKDTQYTSNRAHQIT
+395 VKDTQYTSNRAHQIT
-410 TVAGKGIAD
+410 TVAGKGIPD

-447 IYNTIKQPDVTLE
+447 IYNTIKQPDVTLT
-460 ITNGRVTGATIV
+460 ITNGRVTSATIV
-472 NGGAGWNQLQE
+472 DGGAGWNKLQE
-483 SPDIIVTPPLIE
+483 APDLIVTPPLIE
-495 SGIQAEVKGTFSAGV
+495 SGTQAEIKGTFSAGV
-510 LTALE
+510 LTAIE

-536 YKKKVETFTNSAFD
+536 YKKKVETFTNDAFDPNFDRDNEELMSSFPSPEFEKVDVGFMSAFD
-550 STFDDENERLM
+550 PTT
-561 NSIPSAELPKV
+561 
-572 DVSYMSALDPQG
+572 
-584 YNRLLELGFT
+584 YNRLIELGFT
-594 PEQIEQEINKNNAR
+594 PEQIEKVINENNER
-608 IPDLDDS
+608 IASFDNSDAPRMTQDA
-615 NLPKITS
+615 
-622 EHIKALSESYN
+622 IKALSDSYN
-633 QMLKTVNNESREP
+633 QMLKTVDNESREP

-681 KYDLNFL
+681 KYNLNFL
-688 NDDTNIS
+688 DDDTNIS
-695 NEYKEI
+695 NEMKEV

-746 PAASTGTKYFMTQY
+746 PAASSGTKYFMTQY

-777 PVNTGSSHFT
+777 PVNAGNSHFT
-787 CNAPS
+787 CNPPT

-800 DGQGGTV
+800 DGSGGTV
-807 NTSYTMSGLLG
+807 NTSFTMSGLLG
-818 PGCQPWS
+818 PGCQAWS

-839 AIQAANAGA
+839 ATQAANAGA

>member
-16 FSNGTLSDE
+16 FSSGTLSDE

-56 PTREADFI
+56 PAREADFV
-64 MYESFTT
+64 MYNSFTT
-71 AGFVTSSGNCGKI
+71 QGFVTSSGNCGKI
-84 QRPNPCNTNQPNS
+84 QRPDPCSDEENA

-105 SQLSFDFAYSDRFF
+105 SELSFDFAYSDRFF
-119 AYLYDTSNKGGT
+119 AYLYDTSDKGGT
-131 VGIPSF
+131 VGIPSYY
-137 FIEDSNAT
+137 IEDQTSST
-145 TTGGSNDGNVATS
+145 SGGSNDGNVATS

-209 DALSSQAPDGVTDFS
+209 DALSSQAPNGVIDFS
-224 FSYDGVTYADAWV
+224 LSYDGVTYADAWV
-237 QSTQEGIA
+237 QSTNEGIA

-256 DESLDDFTI
+256 DETLDDFTI

-304 EILAAGTSYSVNDVF
+304 EILSPGTGYSVNDVF
-319 SLSYTHT
+319 SISYTHQ
-326 HPDTTTST
+326 HPDSTTST

-342 AVGPVDQTSSVSG
+342 AVGPVEQTSSVSG

-386 YVDGSGSNF
+386 YVDGNGSNF
-395 AKDTQYTSNRAHQIT
+395 VKDTQYTSNRAHQIT
-410 TVAGKGIAD
+410 TVAGKGIPD

-447 IYNTIKQPDVTLE
+447 IYNTIKQPDVTLT
-460 ITNGRVTGATIV
+460 ITNGRVTSATIV
-472 NGGAGWNQLQE
+472 DGGAGWNKLQE
-483 SPDIIVTPPLIE
+483 APDLIVTPPLIE
-495 SGIQAEVKGTFSAGV
+495 SGTQAEIKGTFSAGV
-510 LTALE
+510 LTAIE

-536 YKKKVETFTNSAFD
+536 YKKKVETFTNDAFDPNFDRDNEELMSSFPSPEFEKVDVGFMSAFD
-550 STFDDENERLM
+550 PTT
-561 NSIPSAELPKV
+561 
-572 DVSYMSALDPQG
+572 

-594 PEQIEQEINKNNAR
+594 PEQIEKVINENNER
-608 IPDLDDS
+608 IASFDNSDAPRMTQDA
-615 NLPKITS
+615 
-622 EHIKALSESYN
+622 IKALSDSYN
-633 QMLKTVNNESREP
+633 QMLKTTNNESREP

-681 KYDLNFL
+681 KYNLNFL
-688 NDDTNIS
+688 DDDTNIS
-695 NEYKEI
+695 NEMKEV

-746 PAASTGTKYFMTQY
+746 PAASSGTKYFMTQY

-777 PVNTGSSHFT
+777 PVNAGSSHFT
-787 CNAPS
+787 CNPPT

-800 DGQGGTV
+800 DGSGGTV
-807 NTSYTMSGLLG
+807 NTSFTMSGLLG
-818 PGCQPWS
+818 PGCQAWS

-839 AIQAANAGA
+839 ATQAANAGA

>member
-16 FSNGTLSDE
+16 FSSGTLSDE

-56 PTREADFI
+56 PAREADFV
-64 MYESFTT
+64 MYNSFTT
-71 AGFVTSSGNCGKI
+71 QGFVTSSGNCGKI
-84 QRPNPCNTNQPNS
+84 QRPDPCSDEENA

-105 SQLSFDFAYSDRFF
+105 SELSFDFAYSDRFF
-119 AYLYDTSNKGGT
+119 AYLYDTSDKGGT
-131 VGIPSF
+131 VGIPSYY
-137 FIEDSNAT
+137 IEDQTSST
-145 TTGGSNDGNVATS
+145 SGGSNDGNVATS

-209 DALSSQAPDGVTDFS
+209 DALSSQAPNGVIDFS
-224 FSYDGVTYADAWV
+224 LSYDGVTYADAWV
-237 QSTQEGIA
+237 QSTNEGIA

-304 EILAAGTSYSVNDVF
+304 EILSPGTGYSVNDVF
-319 SLSYTHT
+319 SISYTHQ
-326 HPDTTTST
+326 HPDSTTST

-342 AVGPVDQTSSVSG
+342 AVGPVEQTSSVSG

-386 YVDGSGSNF
+386 YVDGNGSNF
-395 AKDTQYTSNRAHQIT
+395 VKDTQYTSNRAHQIT
-410 TVAGKGIAD
+410 TVAGKGIPD

-447 IYNTIKQPDVTLE
+447 IYNTIKQPDVTLT
-460 ITNGRVTGATIV
+460 ITNGRVTSATIV
-472 NGGAGWNQLQE
+472 DGGAGWNKLQE
-483 SPDIIVTPPLIE
+483 APDLIVTPPLIE
-495 SGIQAEVKGTFSAGV
+495 SGTQAEIKGTFSAGV
-510 LTALE
+510 LTAIE

-536 YKKKVETFTNSAFD
+536 YKKKVETFTNDAFDPNFDRDNEELMSSFPSPEFEKVDVGFMSAFD
-550 STFDDENERLM
+550 PTT
-561 NSIPSAELPKV
+561 
-572 DVSYMSALDPQG
+572 
-584 YNRLLELGFT
+584 YNRLIELGFT
-594 PEQIEQEINKNNAR
+594 PEQIEKVINENNER
-608 IPDLDDS
+608 IASFDNSDAPRMTQDA
-615 NLPKITS
+615 
-622 EHIKALSESYN
+622 IKALSDSYN
-633 QMLKTVNNESREP
+633 QMLKTTNNESREP

-681 KYDLNFL
+681 KYNLNFL
-688 NDDTNIS
+688 DDDTNIS
-695 NEYKEI
+695 NEMKEV

-746 PAASTGTKYFMTQY
+746 PAASSGTKYFMTQY

-777 PVNTGSSHFT
+777 PVNAGSSHFT
-787 CNAPS
+787 CNPPT

-800 DGQGGTV
+800 DGSGGTV
-807 NTSYTMSGLLG
+807 NTSFTMSGLLG
-818 PGCQPWS
+818 PGCQAWS

-839 AIQAANAGA
+839 ATQAANAGA

>member
-1 MGCKTTLSNNGCVGG
+1 M
-16 FSNGTLSDE
+16 
-25 SCNKYDPQA
+25 PA
-34 GGVTVSYVE
+34 
-43 YPQSPIRQGNYNV
+43 
-56 PTREADFI
+56 READFV
-64 MYESFTT
+64 MYNSFTT
-71 AGFVTSSGNCGKI
+71 LGFVTSSGNCGKI
-84 QRPNPCNTNQPNS
+84 QRDNPCNTQQPNS

-105 SQLSFDFAYSDRFF
+105 SELSFDFAYSDRFF
-119 AYLYDTSNKGGT
+119 AYLYDTSDKGGT
-131 VGIPSF
+131 VGIPSYY
-137 FIEDSNAT
+137 IEDQTSST
-145 TTGGSNDGNVATS
+145 SGGSNDGNVTTS

-209 DALSSQAPDGVTDFS
+209 DALSSQAPNGVIDFS
-224 FSYDGVTYADAWV
+224 LSYDGVTYADAWV
-237 QSTQEGIA
+237 QSTNEGIA

-304 EILAAGTSYSVNDVF
+304 EILSPGTGYSVNDVF
-319 SLSYTHT
+319 SISYTHQ
-326 HPDTTTST
+326 HPDSTTST

-342 AVGPVDQTSSVSG
+342 AVGPVEQTSSVSG

-386 YVDGSGSNF
+386 YVDGNGSNF
-395 AKDTQYTSNRAHQIT
+395 VKDTQYTSNRAHQIT
-410 TVAGKGIAD
+410 TVAGKGIPD

-447 IYNTIKQPDVTLE
+447 IYNTIKQPDVTLT
-460 ITNGRVTGATIV
+460 ITNGRVTSATIV
-472 NGGAGWNQLQE
+472 DGGAGWNKLQE
-483 SPDIIVTPPLIE
+483 APDLIVTPPLIE
-495 SGIQAEVKGTFSAGV
+495 SGTQAEIKGTFSAGV
-510 LTALE
+510 LTAIE

-536 YKKKVETFTNSAFD
+536 YKKKVETFTNDAFDPNFDRDNEELMSSFPSPEFEKVDVGFMSAFD
-550 STFDDENERLM
+550 PTT
-561 NSIPSAELPKV
+561 
-572 DVSYMSALDPQG
+572 

-594 PEQIEQEINKNNAR
+594 PEQIEKVINENNER
-608 IPDLDDS
+608 IASFDNSDAPRMTQDA
-615 NLPKITS
+615 
-622 EHIKALSESYN
+622 IKALSDSYN
-633 QMLKTVNNESREP
+633 QMLKTVDNESREP

-681 KYDLNFL
+681 KYNLNFL
-688 NDDTNIS
+688 DDDTNIS
-695 NEYKEI
+695 NEMKEV

-746 PAASTGTKYFMTQY
+746 PAASSGTKYFMTQY

-777 PVNTGSSHFT
+777 PVNAGSSHFT
-787 CNAPS
+787 CNPPT

-800 DGQGGTV
+800 DGSGGTV
-807 NTSYTMSGLLG
+807 NTSFTMSGLLG
-818 PGCQPWS
+818 PGCQAWS

-839 AIQAANAGA
+839 ATQAANAGA

>member
-16 FSNGTLSDE
+16 FSSGTLSDE

-56 PTREADFI
+56 PAREADFV
-64 MYESFTT
+64 MYNSFTT
-71 AGFVTSSGNCGKI
+71 QGFVTSSGNCGKI
-84 QRPNPCNTNQPNS
+84 QRPDPCSDEENA

-105 SQLSFDFAYSDRFF
+105 SELSFDFAYSDRFF
-119 AYLYDTSNKGGT
+119 AYLYDTSDKGGT
-131 VGIPSF
+131 VGIPSYY
-137 FIEDSNAT
+137 IEDQTSST
-145 TTGGSNDGNVATS
+145 SGGSNDGNVATS

-179 CDTDYT
+179 ADTDYT

-209 DALSSQAPDGVTDFS
+209 DALSSQSPNGVIDFS
-224 FSYDGVTYADAWV
+224 LSYDGVTYADAWV
-237 QSTQEGIA
+237 QSTNEGIA

-304 EILAAGTSYSVNDVF
+304 EILSPGTGYSVNDVF
-319 SLSYTHT
+319 SISYTHQ
-326 HPDTTTST
+326 HPDSTTST

-342 AVGPVDQTSSVSG
+342 AVGPVEQTSSVSG

-386 YVDGSGSNF
+386 YVDGNGSNF
-395 AKDTQYTSNRAHQIT
+395 VKDTQYTSNRAHQIT
-410 TVAGKGIAD
+410 TVAGKGIPD

-447 IYNTIKQPDVTLE
+447 IYNTIKQPDVTLT
-460 ITNGRVTGATIV
+460 ITNGRVTSATIV
-472 NGGAGWNQLQE
+472 DGGAGWNKLQE
-483 SPDIIVTPPLIE
+483 APDLIVTPPLIE
-495 SGIQAEVKGTFSAGV
+495 SGTQAEIKGTFSAGV
-510 LTALE
+510 LTAIE

-536 YKKKVETFTNSAFD
+536 YKKKVETFTNDAFDPNFDRDNEELMSSFPSPEFEKVDVGFMSAFD
-550 STFDDENERLM
+550 PTT
-561 NSIPSAELPKV
+561 
-572 DVSYMSALDPQG
+572 

-594 PEQIEQEINKNNAR
+594 PEQIEKVINENNER
-608 IPDLDDS
+608 IASFDNSDAPRMTQDA
-615 NLPKITS
+615 
-622 EHIKALSESYN
+622 IKALSDSYN
-633 QMLKTVNNESREP
+633 QMLKTTNNESREP

-681 KYDLNFL
+681 KYNLNFL
-688 NDDTNIS
+688 DDDTNIS
-695 NEYKEI
+695 NEMKEV

-746 PAASTGTKYFMTQY
+746 PAASSGTKYFMTQY

-777 PVNTGSSHFT
+777 PVNAGSSHFT
-787 CNAPS
+787 CNPPT

-800 DGQGGTV
+800 DGSGGTV
-807 NTSYTMSGLLG
+807 NTSFTMSGLLG
-818 PGCQPWS
+818 PGCQAWS

-839 AIQAANAGA
+839 ATQAANAGA